1 MTTHTAPEAG
11 VPPYCAQPPQTQPV
25 LRPDL
30 SPDRAKA
37 ILLIRTKWVNGTV
50 LHYAFLDEDGDLVGG
65 EEQRDEVRRAFQ
77 EWKELGIGLE
87 FTEVPD
93 PADAEVRIS
102 FLAGDGSWSYV
113 GRDVLLIGV
122 REPTMRF
129 GWNLTSQYGKAT
141 ARHEIG
147 HTLGFAHEHQN
158 PFAGIVWDEE
168 KVYAELGKPPNN
180 WPRET
185 TFHNILRKLA
195 ADEVMGSTWD
205 PDSIMQY
212 GFPAGL
218 ILEPAR
224 YSQGIDSPLTLSA
237 VDKERAQQWYPA
249 ISTGPAR
256 LQPFESKPLRL
267 ASGEQADFEIV
278 PPETRKYELGTF
290 GDADV
295 VLVLFEAVDGELR
308 YLTGEDDSG
317 EDRNGRL
324 AVKLFKGHRYVA
336 RARLYSAWGSG
347 GTAFMYW

>member
-1 MTTHTAPEAG
+1 MTTHAAPEAG
-11 VPPYCAQPPQTQPV
+11 VPRYCAQPPQTRPL

-50 LHYAFLDEDGDLVGG
+50 LHYGFLDEAGVLVGG
-65 EEQRDEVRRAFQ
+65 DEQRDEVRRAFQ

-87 FTEVPD
+87 FHEVPD

-102 FLAGDGSWSYV
+102 FLEGDGSWSYV

-129 GWNLTSQYGKAT
+129 GWDLTSRYGRAT

-147 HTLGFAHEHQN
+147 HMLGLAHEHQN

-168 KVYAELGKPPNN
+168 KVYAELGGPPNN

-195 ADEVMGSTWD
+195 QDEVTGSVWD

-218 ILEPAR
+218 ILEPER
-224 YSQGIDSPLTLSA
+224 YRDGIDAPLALSA

-249 ISTGPAR
+249 VSARPAR
-256 LQPFESKPLRL
+256 LQPFQSQPLHL
-267 ASGEQADFEIV
+267 SSGEQADFELV
-278 PPETRKYELGTF
+278 PPETRRYELGTF
-290 GDADV
+290 GDSDV
-295 VLVLFEAVDGELR
+295 LTVLFEDVDGELR
-308 YLTGEDDSG
+308 YVTGEDDSG
-317 EDRNGRL
+317 DDRNGRL
-324 AVKLFKGHRYVA
+324 TVKLLKGRRYVA
-336 RARLYSAWGSG
+336 RTRLYSAWGSG